1 MSTLNKKSILV
12 QDVMIHKNGFPVIRE
27 TVMFKE
33 AVVEMVRTSI
43 GIVCV
48 VDNEFKL
55 LGILTDGDIRRMLL
69 KVQKPLPAILVDDAL
84 NHATHSPMTVSS
96 LDKLETAVTLMS
108 DKKVWDLPVLDDRGV
123 LIGLLHL
130 HPAVEALLKLRQ
142 YAETNMT

>member
-12 QDVMIHKNGFPVIRE
+12 QDVMIHTDGFPVIRE
-27 TVMFKE
+27 TIMFKE
-33 AVVEMVRTSI
+33 AVEEMVRTGI

-48 VDNEFKL
+48 VDDVFKL

-69 KVQKPLPAILVDDAL
+69 KVQKPLSAILVDDAL
-84 NHATHSPMTVSS
+84 DYATHLPMTVSS
-96 LDKLETAVTLMS
+96 SEKLEIAVTLMG
-108 DKKVWDLPVLDDRGV
+108 KKQVWDLPVLNDSGV

-142 YAETNMT
+142 